1 MEETSSVLLSVLL
14 PRLPF
19 FAVMAVACVVA
30 VVRWDKHPP
39 ISAMV
44 LGACAVDV
52 LLGVAG
58 GLLPFF
64 MRERGL
70 PMSSVGLVSGG
81 LSVVGAASRLVLIA
95 AVFMGRDAAP
105 ARPAA

>member
-1 MEETSSVLLSVLL
+1 MEESSSVLLSVLL

-44 LGACAVDV
+44 VGACGLDV
-52 LLGVAG
+52 LLGIAG
-58 GLLPFF
+58 GLLPYL

-70 PMSSVGLVSGG
+70 PMSGVTLLSGG
-81 LSVVGAASRLVLIA
+81 LGVLSAVTRLVLIA
-95 AVFMGRDAAP
+95 AVFMGREAAP
-105 ARPAA
+105 ARPAP